1 MRAVAC
7 APAGRYPAP
16 MPSARPFRLALAA
29 LLLFAAGGACAQV
42 RHCVTAAGG
51 NVYTDK
57 RCEELAAVP
66 APPPAATL
74 VPGAAVRRPACAR
87 TLRDLSFELQA
98 AIDAQDVN
106 RLAASYDWAGMSTRA
121 GFAVL
126 DRLAAIARRPLLD
139 IVPLYPGAGDG
150 FLADEPTRAPS
161 ALRLEQTLDD
171 SATPAPTVLS
181 LRRTLGCWWVRF

>member
-1 MRAVAC
+1 
-7 APAGRYPAP
+7 
-16 MPSARPFRLALAA
+16 MPGLRPLRPVLAA
-29 LLLFAAGGACAQV
+29 LLLLAAGSACAQV
-42 RHCVTAAGG
+42 RHCVTADGAD
-51 NVYTDK
+51 VYTDK
-57 RCEELAAVP
+57 RCEELDAVP
-66 APPPAATL
+66 APPPPAL
-74 VPGAAVRRPACAR
+74 PGPGATRRRPACAR

-126 DRLAAIARRPLLD
+126 DRLAAIARRPLID
-139 IVPLYPGAGDG
+139 IVPLYAGVDEGLLAEDPGQPP
-150 FLADEPTRAPS
+150 L
-161 ALRLEQTLDD
+161 ALRLEQTLDG